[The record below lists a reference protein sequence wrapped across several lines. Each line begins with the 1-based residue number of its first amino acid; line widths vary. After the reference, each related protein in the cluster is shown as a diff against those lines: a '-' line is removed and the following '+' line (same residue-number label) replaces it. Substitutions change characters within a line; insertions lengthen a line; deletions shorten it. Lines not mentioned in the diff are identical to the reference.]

1 MLRIGPGLA
10 TVAAMG
16 VLVVTACSGGTDSA
30 GPTPSATSPPS
41 ASVTPSAAPS
51 VTATPTATPSATTT
65 PQPTSVRAVAYFVRS
80 EKVAA
85 ARRTVEA
92 PAVAAGAVR
101 ALLLGPTAAERASGM
116 STAVPAGTRL
126 RSLTISNG
134 TAVVDLTGTFASG
147 GGSLSMSLR
156 LAQVVTTVTQFSSAS
171 KVRLWL
177 DGRPATTLGGEGLV
191 VDRPLGRTDVE
202 DMLPAI
208 LIETPATGDTIGS
221 PVRVRGSANVF
232 EAVLFL
238 EVTDWDGRIV
248 ASRRVMAT
256 SGTGTRGTFDV
267 TLRYSV
273 SRSGSG
279 EVIGYSRSPK
289 DGSRIN
295 VVETPLVVGP

>member
-10 TVAAMG
+10 TVAALG
-16 VLVVTACSGGTDSA
+16 VLVVSACSDGTTTA
-30 GPTPSATSPPS
+30 GQTPSPSSSPSATPS
-41 ASVTPSAAPS
+41 TTPS
-51 VTATPTATPSATTT
+51 TTTT
-65 PQPTSVRAVAYFVRS
+65 PTGAPSPTTTTQPTTVRAVAYFVRS
-80 EKVAA
+80 ERVAA
-85 ARRTVEA
+85 ARRTVTA

-101 ALLLGPTAAERASGM
+101 ALLLGPTVAERETGM

-126 RSLTISNG
+126 RSLAISNG

-156 LAQVVTTVTQFSSAS
+156 LAQVVTTVTQFSSVS

-177 DGRPATTLGGEGLV
+177 DGKPATTLGGEGLI
-191 VDRPLGRTDVE
+191 VDRPLGRGDVE
-202 DMLPAI
+202 QMLPAI

-267 TLRYSV
+267 TLRYAV
-273 SRSGSG
+273 SRTGSG

-289 DGSRIN
+289 DGSRVN